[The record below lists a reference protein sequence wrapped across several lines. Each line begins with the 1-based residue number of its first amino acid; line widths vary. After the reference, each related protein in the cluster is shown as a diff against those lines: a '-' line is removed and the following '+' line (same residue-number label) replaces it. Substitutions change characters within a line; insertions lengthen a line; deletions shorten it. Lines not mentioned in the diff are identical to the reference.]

1 MLDVNKFHSMR
12 IGLASPEKIRAW
24 SHGEVTKPETINYR
38 TLKPER
44 DGLFCERI
52 FGPTKDWECHC
63 GKYKRIRYKG
73 VVCDKCGVEV
83 TRSKVRRDR
92 MGSIELAAP
101 VSHIWYFK
109 GIPCRM
115 GAILDIGQRAL
126 EKVLYF
132 ASYIVLDPGDTNLTK
147 KQLLTEAEYQEKLD
161 EYGPTFRVGMG
172 AEAIKELLHEIN
184 VEELTK
190 ELRAALKTETSLQKR
205 RNIVRRL
212 DVCEAFLKSGNKPEW
227 MIMDVIPV
235 IPPDLRPMVQLDG
248 GRFATSDL
256 NDLYRRVINRNNRLK
271 RLMELKAPD
280 IIVRNEKRM
289 LQEAVDALIDNGRRG
304 RAVTGPGTRPLKSL
318 SDMLKGK
325 QGRFRQNLLGKRVD
339 YSGRSVI
346 VVGPEMKMHQC
357 GLPKEMAL
365 ELFKPFVMK
374 RLVETGAATNIKSAK
389 RMVERATN
397 AVWDV
402 LEDVIKEHPVLLNRA
417 PTLHRLGIQA
427 FEPIL
432 SEGRAIKLHPLV
444 CTPYNADFD
453 GDQMAVHLPLSAEA
467 QAEARVLMM
476 SVNNILAPKDGKPIT
491 VPTQD
496 MVLGAYYLTI
506 FKDGAK
512 GEGRRFIS
520 FDEARLAYF
529 NHVIDLQAR
538 IKVKVP
544 NAEIFPEPSDQ
555 GESLVTTSMGNIIY
569 NCELPVEMRYYSKQE
584 DGTWLLG
591 KLIDKKE
598 LGRLVAKAHKL
609 YGNFGTARVLDIVKK
624 LGYDNACK
632 SGLSIAASD
641 IKIPKEK
648 ASILAAAEKQVDKV
662 ETIFNRGLMSDDE
675 RYRKVI
681 AIWDKATEDVANAL
695 MKHTMDPFNP
705 VYMMANSG
713 ARGNVQQI
721 RQLAGMRGLMADPSG
736 RIIDRP
742 IKSNFREGL
751 TILEYF
757 ISSHGARKGLT
768 DTALRTAD
776 SGYLTRRLVDVAQDV
791 IVREDDCDVTGMNLV
806 RERARFCKAVLGS
819 SQHKLKDYAIGRTLA
834 ASVMDPEGDSILAEA
849 DTVVTE
855 EVYDRLMAAHI
866 LEISLYPADEES
878 GEEPET
884 LAINVPEDKV
894 KAAFRE
900 HMTHHFLDKQV
911 EEDIVNEKDEVL
923 AKAGDKFTADVI
935 EKILEDGTVK
945 ELKIRNNE
953 VDGVYVEAITSGKNK
968 STVLESLRDRLVGRT
983 LAEDIAD
990 KDGKVIYH
998 INDYITEDMA
1008 DVIADLREKVKIRS
1022 VLTCKSHFGVC
1033 RACYGRNLATAK
1045 KVEVGEAVGTIAAQ
1059 AIGEPGTQ
1067 LTMRTFHT
1075 GGIASASDITQG
1087 LPRVEE
1093 LFEARK
1099 PKSVAVIAHNGGLV
1113 SFDKDNKGVDVVK
1126 VDDPQTGDHFEHQI
1140 VFGSKVRVHE
1150 GDLIEKGTM
1159 ITEGSADPSEVLLVN
1174 GELAVQEYLIREVQ
1188 MVYRTQGVDIND
1200 KHIEVIVRQMM
1211 KKVRI
1216 EEPGDTDYIRG
1227 MMADRAE
1234 VLHINEQLDREN
1246 AEDGGSRQK
1255 ATYTAILQG
1264 ITKAS
1269 LATDSFMSAASFQ
1282 ETTRVLT
1289 EAAIKG
1295 KVDPLQGLKE
1305 NVIIGKLI
1313 PAGTGLVTY
1322 TEEEKAEEQAD
1333 EANLAA
1339 LMASS
1344 NAIVM

>member
-1 MLDVNKFHSMR
+1 MR

-271 RLMELKAPD
+271 RLQELQAPD

-453 GDQMAVHLPLSAEA
+453 GDQMAVHLPLPAEA

-544 NAEIFPEPSDQ
+544 NAEIFPEPSDK

-569 NCELPVEMRYYSKQE
+569 NSELPVEMRYYSKQE

-819 SQHKLKDYAIGRTLA
+819 SQHKLKEYVVGRTLA
-834 ASVMDPEGDSILAEA
+834 ASVMNPEDDSILAEA

-855 EVYDRLMAAHI
+855 EVFDRLMAARI

-878 GEEPET
+878 NEEPET
-884 LAINVPEDKV
+884 LAINVPEEKV
-894 KAAFRE
+894 KSAFRE

-983 LAEDIAD
+983 LAEDITD
-990 KDGKVIYH
+990 KDGKVIYR

-1075 GGIASASDITQG
+1075 GGVAGADDITQG

-1099 PKSVAVIAHNGGLV
+1099 PKHPGILTEVAGTVEIQEKEEGRFIIIHKEDGTDESYHIPYGAKIHV
-1113 SFDKDNKGVDVVK
+1113 A
-1126 VDDPQTGDHFEHQI
+1126 
-1140 VFGSKVRVHE
+1140 E
-1150 GDLIEKGTM
+1150 GDKVEVGDRL
-1159 ITEGSADPSEVLLVN
+1159 TEGSLNPHDILRISGPAATRHYLVQQVL
-1174 GELAVQEYLIREVQ
+1174 G
-1188 MVYRTQGVDIND
+1188 VYKSQGVEIND
-1200 KHIEVIVRQMM
+1200 KHVEVMVRQMM
-1211 KKVRI
+1211 RKYKI
-1216 EEPGDTDYIRG
+1216 DEAGDTNMLPGSVVDI
-1227 MMADRAE
+1227 AQFEDENDE
-1234 VLHINEQLDREN
+1234 VL
-1246 AEDGGSRQK
+1246 AEGKQP
-1255 ATYTAILQG
+1255 ATGHPILLG

-1269 LATDSFMSAASFQ
+1269 LATDSFLSAASFQ
-1282 ETTRVLT
+1282 ETTRNLT
-1289 EAAIKG
+1289 DAAIKG
-1295 KVDPLQGLKE
+1295 KVDPLLGLKE

-1313 PAGTGLVTY
+1313 PAGTGMPKYRNIQLKLHRPV
-1322 TEEEKAEEQAD
+1322 EVSEEQPA
-1333 EANLAA
+1333 EAPAEQPA
-1339 LMASS
+1339 EK
-1344 NAIVM
+1344 

>member
-271 RLMELKAPD
+271 RLQELQAPD

-544 NAEIFPEPSDQ
+544 NAEIFPETSDK

-569 NCELPVEMRYYSKQE
+569 NSELPVEMRYYSKQE

-819 SQHKLKDYAIGRTLA
+819 SQHKLKEYVVGRTLA
-834 ASVMDPEGDSILAEA
+834 ASVMDPEDDSILAEA
-849 DTVVTE
+849 DTVVSE
-855 EVYDRLMAAHI
+855 EVFDRLMAAKI

-878 GEEPET
+878 NEEPET
-884 LAINVPEDKV
+884 LAINVPEEKV

-983 LAEDIAD
+983 LAEDITD
-990 KDGKVIYH
+990 KEGKVIYH

-1075 GGIASASDITQG
+1075 GGVAGADDITQG

-1099 PKSVAVIAHNGGLV
+1099 PKHPGILTEVAGTVEIQEKEEGRFIIIHKEDGTDESYHIPYGAKIHV
-1113 SFDKDNKGVDVVK
+1113 A
-1126 VDDPQTGDHFEHQI
+1126 
-1140 VFGSKVRVHE
+1140 E
-1150 GDLIEKGTM
+1150 GDKVEVGDRL
-1159 ITEGSADPSEVLLVN
+1159 TEGSLNPHDILRISGPAATRHYLVQQVL
-1174 GELAVQEYLIREVQ
+1174 G
-1188 MVYRTQGVDIND
+1188 VYKSQGVEIND
-1200 KHIEVIVRQMM
+1200 KHVEVMVRQMM
-1211 KKVRI
+1211 RKYKI
-1216 EEPGDTDYIRG
+1216 DEAGDTNMLPGSVVDI
-1227 MMADRAE
+1227 AQFEDENDE
-1234 VLHINEQLDREN
+1234 VL
-1246 AEDGGSRQK
+1246 AEGKQPAVGHP
-1255 ATYTAILQG
+1255 ILLG

-1269 LATDSFMSAASFQ
+1269 LATDSFLSAASFQ
-1282 ETTRVLT
+1282 ETTRNLT
-1289 EAAIKG
+1289 DAAIKG
-1295 KVDPLQGLKE
+1295 KVDPLLGLKE

-1313 PAGTGLVTY
+1313 PAGTGMSKYRNIQLKLHRPMEVS
-1322 TEEEKAEEQAD
+1322 EEPAETLAEQPAEE
-1333 EANLAA
+1333 
-1339 LMASS
+1339 
-1344 NAIVM
+1344 

>member
-1 MLDVNKFHSMR
+1 MR

-184 VEELTK
+184 VPELTK

-271 RLMELKAPD
+271 RLQELQAPD

-318 SDMLKGK
+318 SDMRKGK

-365 ELFKPFVMK
+365 ELFRPFVMK

-389 RMVERATN
+389 RMVERATD

-444 CTPYNADFD
+444 CTPFNADFD

-467 QAEARVLMM
+467 QAEARVLIM

-544 NAEIFPEPSDQ
+544 NAEIFPEPSDK
-555 GESLVTTSMGNIIY
+555 GESLVTTSIGNIIY

-695 MKHTMDPFNP
+695 MKNTMDPFNP

-713 ARGNVQQI
+713 ARGNIQQI

-791 IVREDDCDVTGMNLV
+791 IVREEDCDVTGMNLV
-806 RERARFCKAVLGS
+806 RERARFCKSVLGS
-819 SQHKLKDYAIGRTLA
+819 SQHKLKDYAVGRTLA
-834 ASVMDPEGDSILAEA
+834 ASVLNPEDGSILAEA
-849 DTVVTE
+849 DTLVSE
-855 EVYDRLMAAHI
+855 EVFDRLMAAKI

-878 GEEPET
+878 NEEPEV
-884 LAINVPEDKV
+884 LQINVPEDKV

-900 HMTHHFLDKQV
+900 HMTHHFLNKQV
-911 EEDIVNEKDEVL
+911 EEDIVNGEDKVL
-923 AKAGDKFTADVI
+923 AKAGDKFTAEVM
-935 EKILEDGTVK
+935 ETILDDGTVK
-945 ELKIRNNE
+945 EMKIRNNE
-953 VDGVYVEAITSGKNK
+953 VDGVYVEAITAGKNK
-968 STVLESLRDRLVGRT
+968 STVLETLRDRLVGRT
-983 LAEDIAD
+983 LAEDITD

-1075 GGIASASDITQG
+1075 GGVAGADDITQG

-1099 PKSVAVIAHNGGLV
+1099 PKHPGILSEVAGTVEIQEKEEGRFIIIHKEDGTDETYHIPYGAKIHV
-1113 SFDKDNKGVDVVK
+1113 A
-1126 VDDPQTGDHFEHQI
+1126 
-1140 VFGSKVRVHE
+1140 E
-1150 GDLIEKGTM
+1150 GDKVEVGDRL
-1159 ITEGSADPSEVLLVN
+1159 TEGSLNPHDILRISGPAATRHYLVQQVL
-1174 GELAVQEYLIREVQ
+1174 G
-1188 MVYRTQGVDIND
+1188 VYKSQGVEIND
-1200 KHIEVIVRQMM
+1200 KHVEVMVRQMM
-1211 KKVRI
+1211 RKYKI
-1216 EEPGDTDYIRG
+1216 DEAGDTNMLPGSVVDI
-1227 MMADRAE
+1227 AQFEDENDE
-1234 VLHINEQLDREN
+1234 VL
-1246 AEDGGSRQK
+1246 AEGKQP
-1255 ATYTAILQG
+1255 ATGHPILLG

-1269 LATDSFMSAASFQ
+1269 LATDSFLSAASFQ
-1282 ETTRVLT
+1282 ETTRNLT
-1289 EAAIKG
+1289 DAAIKG
-1295 KVDPLQGLKE
+1295 KVDPLLGLKE

-1313 PAGTGLVTY
+1313 PAGTGMPKYRNIQLKLHHPV
-1322 TEEEKAEEQAD
+1322 EPIAEDGPEAPEATASPEQQP
-1333 EANLAA
+1333 EA
-1339 LMASS
+1339 
-1344 NAIVM
+1344 

>member
-184 VEELTK
+184 VPELTK

-271 RLMELKAPD
+271 RLQELQAPD

-389 RMVERATN
+389 RMVERATD

-444 CTPYNADFD
+444 CTPFNADFD

-467 QAEARVLMM
+467 QAEARVLIM

-544 NAEIFPEPSDQ
+544 NAEIFPETSDK

-569 NCELPVEMRYYSKQE
+569 NSELPVEMRYYSKQE

-662 ETIFNRGLMSDDE
+662 ESIFNRGLMSDDE

-695 MKHTMDPFNP
+695 MKNTMDPFNP

-713 ARGNVQQI
+713 ARGNIQQI

-791 IVREDDCDVTGMNLV
+791 IVREEDCDVTGMNLV
-806 RERARFCKAVLGS
+806 RERARFCKSVLGS
-819 SQHKLKDYAIGRTLA
+819 SQHKLKDYAVGRTLA
-834 ASVMDPEGDSILAEA
+834 ASVLNPEDGSILAEA
-849 DTVVTE
+849 DTLVSE
-855 EVYDRLMAAHI
+855 EVFDRLIAAKI

-878 GEEPET
+878 NEEPEV
-884 LAINVPEDKV
+884 LKINVPEDKV

-900 HMTHHFLDKQV
+900 HMTHHFLNKQV
-911 EEDIVNEKDEVL
+911 EEDIVNSEDKVL

-935 EKILEDGTVK
+935 EAILADGTVK

-953 VDGVYVEAITSGKNK
+953 VDGVYVEAITAGKNK
-968 STVLESLRDRLVGRT
+968 STVLETLRDRLVGRT

-1075 GGIASASDITQG
+1075 GGVAGADDITQG

-1099 PKSVAVIAHNGGLV
+1099 PKHPGILSEVAGTVEIQEKEEGRFIIIHKEDGTDETYHIPYGAKIHVADG
-1113 SFDKDNKGVDVVK
+1113 DKVEV
-1126 VDDPQTGDHFEHQI
+1126 GD
-1140 VFGSKVRVHE
+1140 R
-1150 GDLIEKGTM
+1150 L
-1159 ITEGSADPSEVLLVN
+1159 TEGSLNPHDILRISGPAATRHYLVQQVL
-1174 GELAVQEYLIREVQ
+1174 G
-1188 MVYRTQGVDIND
+1188 VYKSQGVEIND
-1200 KHIEVIVRQMM
+1200 KHVEVMVRQMM
-1211 KKVRI
+1211 RKYKI
-1216 EEPGDTDYIRG
+1216 DEAGDTNMLPGSVVDI
-1227 MMADRAE
+1227 AQFEDENDE
-1234 VLHINEQLDREN
+1234 VL
-1246 AEDGGSRQK
+1246 AEGKQP
-1255 ATYTAILQG
+1255 ATGHPILLG

-1269 LATDSFMSAASFQ
+1269 LATDSFLSAASFQ
-1282 ETTRVLT
+1282 ETTRNLT
-1289 EAAIKG
+1289 DAAIKG
-1295 KVDPLQGLKE
+1295 KVDPLLGLKE

-1313 PAGTGLVTY
+1313 PAGTGMPKYRNIQLKLHHPV
-1322 TEEEKAEEQAD
+1322 ESAAEEAPAD
-1333 EANLAA
+1333 AVSTDEQQPEA
-1339 LMASS
+1339 
-1344 NAIVM
+1344 

>member
-1 MLDVNKFHSMR
+1 MR

-184 VEELTK
+184 VPELTK

-227 MIMDVIPV
+227 MILDVIPV

-271 RLMELKAPD
+271 RLQELQAPD

-1075 GGIASASDITQG
+1075 GGVAGADDITQG

-1099 PKSVAVIAHNGGLV
+1099 PKHPGILTEVAGTVDIQEKDEGRFVVIRKEDGTEESYHIPYGAKIHV
-1113 SFDKDNKGVDVVK
+1113 A
-1126 VDDPQTGDHFEHQI
+1126 
-1140 VFGSKVRVHE
+1140 E
-1150 GDLIEKGTM
+1150 GDKVEVGDRL
-1159 ITEGSADPSEVLLVN
+1159 TEGSLNPHDILRISGPAATRHYLVQQVL
-1174 GELAVQEYLIREVQ
+1174 G
-1188 MVYRTQGVDIND
+1188 VYKSQGVEIND
-1200 KHIEVIVRQMM
+1200 KHVEVMVRQMM
-1211 KKVRI
+1211 RKYKI
-1216 EEPGDTDYIRG
+1216 DEAGDTNMLPGSVVDI
-1227 MMADRAE
+1227 AQFEDENDE
-1234 VLHINEQLDREN
+1234 VL
-1246 AEDGGSRQK
+1246 AEGKQP
-1255 ATYTAILQG
+1255 ATGHPILLG

-1269 LATDSFMSAASFQ
+1269 LATDSFLSAASFQ
-1282 ETTRVLT
+1282 ETTRNLT
-1289 EAAIKG
+1289 DAAIKG
-1295 KVDPLQGLKE
+1295 KVDPLLGLKE

-1313 PAGTGLVTY
+1313 PAGTGMPKYRNIQLKIHRP
-1322 TEEEKAEEQAD
+1322 TEAAEEAPAVTS
-1333 EANLAA
+1333 EAPAA
-1339 LMASS
+1339 EAP
-1344 NAIVM
+1344 AAEAPVEE